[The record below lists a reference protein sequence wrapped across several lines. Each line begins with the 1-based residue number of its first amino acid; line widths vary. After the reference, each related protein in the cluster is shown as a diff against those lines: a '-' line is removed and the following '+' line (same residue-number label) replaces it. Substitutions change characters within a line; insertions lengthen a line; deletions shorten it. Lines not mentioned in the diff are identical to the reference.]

1 MWIVNLALRRPYT
14 FIVLSIFILIAGVLS
29 ILSTPK
35 DIFPSINIPVIS
47 VIWTFTGMAPEEVEQ
62 HITSPYE
69 RVLTTTVDN
78 IEHIE
83 SQSLYG
89 IAVVKIFLQPNA
101 SVPAGIA
108 QVTSVSQA
116 VLKQLP
122 NGITPPLVLS
132 YSATNVPV
140 INVGLSSKSLSE
152 QQLNDY
158 GLNFVRTQLITV
170 PGAAIPY
177 PYGGK
182 QRYVE
187 IDLDYKALQ
196 GYGLTPADVVNTI
209 NAQNLI
215 LPSGTQ
221 KIGRFEY
228 QVGVNASPP
237 TFEQLNAIPIKTLA
251 NGTTVYIRDVARILN
266 GNIPQTNIVRF
277 NGTRS
282 TMLVV
287 QKTGSASTL
296 DIVQGIKNKIPRL
309 KQTLPPE
316 LDITTLSDQSI
327 FVTGAI
333 EGVVR
338 ETVIAACLTAIMI
351 LLFLGDWKSTLIIA
365 ISIPL
370 AILSSIAVLS
380 ALGQTLNIMT
390 LGGLAL
396 AVGILVDDATVTI
409 ENIDRHLAE
418 GKPTLEAIRDGA
430 AQIAVPALVSTMC
443 ICIVFIPIFFLSG
456 VAKYLFSPLAEA
468 VIFAMIASYI
478 LSRTLVPTLAMYWI
492 RAHGDESHP
501 ANRKKSFVLFTW
513 FSRFHRWFNN
523 RFEKFRE
530 GYRDL
535 LSFGLRNAGKL
546 VTLVLGFTV
555 VSMGLFPFLG
565 QNFFPAVDSG
575 QFDMHVRVKSG
586 TRIEE
591 TARSIDQIEQMIRQ
605 IIPANQLHG
614 IIDNLGI
621 PYSGI
626 NTSYNTTGTMSPAD
640 GDILVSLN
648 ENHDP
653 TDKFVQ
659 VIRTRMHHDF
669 PDVGVWFPPA
679 DIVGQVLNFGLSAP
693 IDIQITG
700 ANRAG
705 NFAFASK
712 LMDQIRHVPGA
723 VDFRIQEPNDA
734 PQLNVVIDRTMASV
748 LGVTA
753 QAVSNSVLGA
763 LAGSNQTSPNFW
775 VDPTNRVSY
784 QVNAQVPQYEMDS
797 LDSLRNLPILG
808 GSNTGQAQI
817 LANAATISRG
827 TTSPV
832 VDHYDITPVI
842 NIYGNVDG
850 KDLGYVADQIQKL
863 VDASKKDLPR
873 GSFIDVR
880 GQVSTMHDSF
890 VGLYL
895 GLAFSMVLVY
905 LLMVVNF
912 QSWTEPF
919 IIITAL
925 PCALAGIVW
934 ILFTTGTTLSV
945 PALMG
950 AIMCMGV
957 ATANSVLVVT
967 FANELLERYKDSY
980 RAALEAGYAR
990 IRPVLMTAMAMI
1002 IGMVPMALGL
1012 GEGGEQNAPLG
1023 RAVIGGL
1030 IFATA
1035 ATLFFV
1041 PTVFM
1046 IVTRGRHS
1054 PSNQSSPQLAFGPG
1068 AEGQPS

>member
-14 FIVLSIFILIAGVLS
+14 FIVLAIFILIAGVLS
-29 ILSTPK
+29 IISTPK

-47 VIWTFTGMAPEEVEQ
+47 VIFNYAGLSPKDLEEHLTTV
-62 HITSPYE
+62 YE

-83 SQSLYG
+83 SESLYG
-89 IAVVKIFLQPNA
+89 IAVVKIYLQPTA
-101 SVPAGIA
+101 SVSRGIA

-116 VLKQLP
+116 ILRQLP
-122 NGITPPLVLS
+122 SGTTPPLVLS

-140 INVGLSSKSLSE
+140 LRVGLSGLSE
-152 QQLNDY
+152 QQLNDL
-158 GLNFVRTQLITV
+158 GLNFVRPQFITV
-170 PGAAIPY
+170 PGVSVPY

-182 QRYVE
+182 QKYVE
-187 IDLDYKALQ
+187 VDLNYKALQ
-196 GYGLTPADVVNTI
+196 GYGLTPNDVVNAI
-209 NAQNLI
+209 SVQNLT
-215 LPSGTQ
+215 LPSGTE

-228 QVGVNASPP
+228 LVGLNSSPD
-237 TFEQLNAIPIKTLA
+237 TIEKLNAIPIKSLA
-251 NGTTVYIRDVARILN
+251 NGTTVYIRDVANIVS
-266 GNIPQTNIVRF
+266 GSIPQTNIVRF
-277 NGTRS
+277 NGQRA
-282 TMLVV
+282 TMLDI

-296 DIVQGIKNKIPRL
+296 DIVQGIKNKIPDL
-309 KQTLPPE
+309 KQTLPPA
-316 LDITTLSDQSI
+316 LNVSMLSDQSI
-327 FVTGAI
+327 FVTAAI
-333 EGVVR
+333 DGVVR
-338 ETVIAACLTAIMI
+338 EALIAACLTAIMI

-380 ALGQTLNIMT
+380 AIGETLNIMT

-418 GKPTLEAIRDGA
+418 GKPTLDAIRDGA

-443 ICIVFIPIFFLSG
+443 ICIVFVPIFFLSG

-468 VIFAMIASYI
+468 VIFAMVASYI

-492 RAHGDESHP
+492 KRHQKMSDQG
-501 ANRKKSFVLFTW
+501 NGKKRFPLFAW
-513 FSRFHRWFNN
+513 FSGFHRWFEN
-523 RFEKFRE
+523 RFDQFRE

-535 LSFGLRNAGKL
+535 LSLGLRNAGKL
-546 VTLVLGFTV
+546 VAMVLGFTV
-555 VSMGLFPFLG
+555 LTMVLFPFLG
-565 QNFFPAVDSG
+565 QDFFPSVDAG
-575 QFDMHVRVKSG
+575 AFDMHVRMKAG

-591 TARSIDQIEQMIRQ
+591 TARSVDQIEQMIRQ
-605 IIPANQLHG
+605 VIPANQLEG
-614 IIDNLGI
+614 IVDNLGI

-626 NTSYNTTGTMSPAD
+626 NTSYNNTGTMSAAD

-648 ENHDP
+648 QNHDP
-653 TDKFVQ
+653 TNRFIQ
-659 VIRTRMHHDF
+659 AIRTRMPHDF
-669 PDVGVWFPPA
+669 VGIGFWFPPA
-679 DIVGQVLNFGLSAP
+679 DMVAQILNFGLPAP
-693 IDIQITG
+693 IDVQITG
-700 ANRAG
+700 ADQEA
-705 NFAFASK
+705 NFQFANN
-712 LMDQIRHVPGA
+712 LMSQIRQIPGA
-723 VDFRIQEPNDA
+723 VDFRIQEPNNA
-734 PQLNVVIDRTMASV
+734 PELDITMDRTKASI
-748 LGVTA
+748 LGINA
-753 QAVSNSVLGA
+753 QSVANTVLGA
-763 LAGSNQTSPNFW
+763 LAGSQQNALNFW
-775 VDPTNRVSY
+775 VDPTNGVSY
-784 QVNAQVPQYEMDS
+784 QVNAQVPQSDMNS
-797 LDSLRNLPILG
+797 LDALRNLPILG
-808 GSNTGQAQI
+808 GTGQGQI
-817 LANAATISRG
+817 LANVAPISRSN
-827 TTSPV
+827 TFPV
-832 VDHYDITPVI
+832 IDHYNIRPVI

-850 KDLGYVADQIQKL
+850 KDLGYVADHIQKL
-863 VDASKKDLPR
+863 IDASKKNLPR
-873 GSFIDVR
+873 GSFIYLR

-890 VGLYL
+890 IGLYL
-895 GLAFSMVLVY
+895 GLVFSLVLVY

-934 ILFTTGTTLSV
+934 MLFITGTTLSV

-967 FANELLERYKDSY
+967 FANEQLEHYQDAY

-990 IRPVLMTAMAMI
+990 IRPVLMTALAMI

-1030 IFATA
+1030 IFATG

-1046 IVTRGRHS
+1046 IIRRGKKFQTS
-1054 PSNQSSPQLAFGPG
+1054 KSSPETVSESQLPA
-1068 AEGQPS
+1068 